1 MKLSEFQTL
10 IRDQYLEKDKAR
22 GIDGTFMWFVE
33 EVGELARALKGND
46 RDNLEEEFADV
57 LAWLTS
63 MASIKGIDLEAAARK
78 KYGRGCPRCAKTPC
92 CCRHRENQ

>member
-33 EVGELARALKGND
+33 EVGELARALKSND

-78 KYGRGCPRCAKTPC
+78 KYGQGCPRCEQTPC
-92 CCRHRENQ
+92 CCKHRDNQ